1 MSTCIPD
8 IYGAPCTTDQNIPWW
23 TPAPVDTDTLANT
36 GFEPAQALAAFGIVF
51 LVAGVLAVILEVR
64 RRTKLTSARTAA
76 IAAAARKAKHAKRED
91 PALLEVDH
99 LPWVRHGIA
108 ADQLREWLDVYQ
120 EHQILIVF
128 RPLVDPGAGYVIRR
142 PGEPRLVVLNPAIR
156 PAVEAGIAAGR
167 MPNARIQ
174 EN

>member
-1 MSTCIPD
+1 MSTCTPD

-64 RRTKLTSARTAA
+64 RRRQRTSARVDSIAKTARA
-76 IAAAARKAKHAKRED
+76 VGEGRILVD
-91 PALLEVDH
+91 PAVVQVEH
-99 LPWVRHGIA
+99 LKPGLGIA
-108 ADQLREWLDVYQ
+108 VGQLAEWV
-120 EHQILIVF
+120 QILHEQQVVVVF
-128 RPLVDPGAGYVIRR
+128 RTIVKPGAGYVIKRV
-142 PGEPRLVVLNPAIR
+142 GEPQFVVLNPEARPVIEAAI
-156 PAVEAGIAAGR
+156 AEGR
-167 MPNARIQ
+167 WPNVHIQ